1 MKIAR
6 RERGEKQNALINK
19 LPPSAAMI
27 FPTPP
32 MEMHPTV
39 RMKLKIKQ
47 HSGRGTTRIE
57 YPLGVELASR
67 GPQRPHEW
75 RPHME
80 IETLPLEEEEGAEE
94 VL

>member
-1 MKIAR
+1 
-6 RERGEKQNALINK
+6 
-19 LPPSAAMI
+19 
-27 FPTPP
+27 
-32 MEMHPTV
+32 
-39 RMKLKIKQ
+39 MKLKIKQ

-80 IETLPLEEEEGAEE
+80 IETLPLEEEEGAEA